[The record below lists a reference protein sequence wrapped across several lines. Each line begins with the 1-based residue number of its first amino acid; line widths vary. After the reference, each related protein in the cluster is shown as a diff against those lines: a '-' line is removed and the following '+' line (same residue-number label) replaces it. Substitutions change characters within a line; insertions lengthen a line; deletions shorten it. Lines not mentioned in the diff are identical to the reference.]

1 MNKCGLV
8 KSQLCGSG
16 CGGPYSWMT
25 VAAKTSALKKSLHLG
40 KWNPT
45 FLVHWTS
52 PLNAGSICWIWGCS
66 GPHPENKLTARS
78 GSKTAIP
85 ERLRF
90 GAKRGP
96 PRYTV
101 VKGAEI
107 LALSQMNNTFS
118 SGGTAELASRPQCN
132 IGKCFKSRCNEIYRC
147 SQRSWALISVKP
159 PHLHISARG
168 AKLPKGLSHYNAI
181 FLQNFF

>member
-16 CGGPYSWMT
+16 CGASYSWMT
-25 VAAKTSALKKSLHLG
+25 VAAKTNALKKSLHLR

-45 FLVHWTS
+45 FLVHRTS

-66 GPHPENKLTARS
+66 GPHPENKLTAGS

-85 ERLRF
+85 ERPRS

-101 VKGAEI
+101 VNRDEI
-107 LALSQMNNTFS
+107 LAPSQMNNSFS
-118 SGGTAELASRPQCN
+118 SRGMAELASWPQRR
-132 IGKCFKSRCNEIYRC
+132 IGKRFKSRCNEVCRC
-147 SQRSWALISVKP
+147 SQRSCTDQRKTAA
-159 PHLHISARG
+159 SAHFSTRC
-168 AKLPKGLSHYNAI
+168 KTP
-181 FLQNFF
+181 